1 MTSVTEQISRIA
13 SKVNRLIRELHSAER
28 ENERLRA
35 ELEGSRNREQELTD
49 KCRELEEQVAVLKA
63 ATGSLDDAGR
73 KDLEK
78 RLNQYIRE
86 IDRCIALLGK

>member
-13 SKVNRLIRELHSAER
+13 SKVNRLIRELHAAER

-35 ELEGSRNREQELTD
+35 ELDGYRSRERELTER
-49 KCRELEEQVAVLKA
+49 CRELEEQIAVVKA
-63 ATGSLDDAGR
+63 VRGNLDDAGR

-78 RLNQYIRE
+78 RLNQYIKE